1 MKKRILAI
9 LTALAM
15 LTLTAC
21 GNTPVQQTPTEAEQG
36 ERTEEY
42 ENICVD
48 IGVNEDGYYGLMSNV
63 SIHYDEDGTLGWI
76 SVLDPVLLAFNV
88 SSESGGGVYV
98 INLPSGEKAIDELSS
113 VAEALKAAGMTE
125 YAERIDAV
133 IAIITSGGPYTQA
146 ST

>member
-21 GNTPVQQTPTEAEQG
+21 GNNPVQQTPTEAEQG

-98 INLPSGEKAIDELSS
+98 INLPDGEKAIDELSS
-113 VAEALKAAGMTE
+113 VAEALKAAGKTE